1 MDPNIISDSSLL
13 IPSSS
18 PIASS
23 SSYNLNFK
31 TIFLF
36 VILLCACCMLSIG
49 YNFEINNLFNFESM
63 SFWASLMLILFL
75 FYVLY
80 EFFKSDTC
88 EDLDK
93 SGWDRLKSSASR
105 GRSYM
110 GEQGTI
116 GVMAMGNAM
125 NTASQRITNPYANS
139 MSNKLNAY
147 VQPKLAP
154 QYQNTQYMSPQNP
167 NPPII

>member
-1 MDPNIISDSSLL
+1 MDTIITDSSAL
-13 IPSSS
+13 IPSSA

-49 YNFEINNLFNFESM
+49 YNFEINNLFNLESI
-63 SFWASLMLILFL
+63 SFWASLMLTLFL

-88 EDLDK
+88 EDLNK
-93 SGWDRLKSSASR
+93 SGWDRLKSSVGR
-105 GRSYM
+105 GRSYI
-110 GEQGTI
+110 GQQGT
-116 GVMAMGNAM
+116 NAM
-125 NTASQRITNPYANS
+125 LGIGNKMATFNPYQNS
-139 MSNKLNAY
+139 NNLSTQFNKYGQSML
-147 VQPKLAP
+147 PE
-154 QYQNTQYMSPQNP
+154 QYRNP
-167 NPPII
+167 VYTNVPTTIA